1 MGKLCKK
8 GIKIEEILDLYNQG
22 LPPVQIAEQLGCC
35 LVNITRRLKKNGV
48 LFIRDYSL
56 IRRSRT
62 GRYSIDED
70 YFETIDTEGKA
81 YFLGLMYSDGSVTKN
96 QFYLKLKDEDVL
108 QQFKQELNTEAPI
121 KRIETPW
128 DAYILQ
134 VSCQKL
140 CSHLI
145 NQGCVPNKT
154 KVIQVPKL
162 KEDLYRHF
170 IRGFFDG
177 DGCLQ
182 LQDKIYHC
190 RFDLTSASLQFLK
203 QLRPIITAKAK
214 TNGSLQKETKYDV
227 WHLNYSGHQVVQ
239 IMDWLY
245 KCSHFYLKRK
255 HDKYLILKQYQVR
268 GKLGELLGSP
278 EVGNQQPSIP
288 LTKDEGSETNS

>member
-1 MGKLCKK
+1 MGKLGKK
-8 GIKIEEILDLYNQG
+8 GIKIERILDLYNQG
-22 LPPVQIAEQLGCC
+22 IPPVQIAEQLGCC
-35 LVNITRRLKKNGV
+35 TVNITRRLKKSGISFV
-48 LFIRDYSL
+48 RDYSS
-56 IRRSRT
+56 IRRSRA

-96 QFYLKLKDEDVL
+96 QFYLKLKDEDVI
-108 QQFKQELNTEAPI
+108 QQFKQELKTEAPI
-121 KRIETPW
+121 RRIETPW

-134 VSCQKL
+134 VSCQRL
-140 CSHLI
+140 CNHLI
-145 NQGCVPNKT
+145 KQGCVPNKT
-154 KVIQVPKL
+154 RVIQVPEL
-162 KEDLYRHF
+162 REDLYRHF

-182 LQDKIYHC
+182 LQDKIYRC
-190 RFDLTSASLQFLK
+190 RFDLTSASLQFLE

-245 KCSHFYLKRK
+245 KDSHFYLKRK

-268 GKLGELLGSP
+268 GKSGELLGSP
-278 EVGNQQPSIP
+278 EVGNQQPS
-288 LTKDEGSETNS
+288 LGSA